1 MQSEVKDVHKLSVG
15 QVYLKFHSGKSGIT
29 QDQAKKLLDY
39 YGRNVLS
46 QKDQT
51 PWWLKFLLQFKNF
64 FSLLLLVGAIL
75 SFIGDYFQPNS
86 GNDIIGYALLGV
98 TILNASFTFLQEYKA
113 AQAMKAFSNLLP
125 QQVTVVRDGKHEQVE
140 AQYLVPGDLIV
151 LREGDKIPADARI
164 VEEYTLK
171 VDHSSL
177 TGESEPQ
184 LRSLE
189 ATHEKEI
196 LSRNMVFSGTLV
208 QSGSGKAIVVRTGD
222 YTQIGQ
228 IAHLTSDVKVQKS
241 KIKIELEEFVRLIS
255 TIAICLGVGF
265 FFLALIIGM
274 PVWESMV
281 FMIAIIVANV
291 PEGLL
296 PTVTLTLSLSAQKM
310 AKNKALV
317 KDIESIETLG
327 SITVICTDKTGTLT
341 QNKLKVQGLYFD
353 GVEYVYDEFHKSFY
367 DEKDVHYLHS
377 IKNKEF
383 DAMLDAMFL
392 CNNSTLLS
400 NGDSSGDPTEIALK
414 QSVQTQKNV
423 DLYDEFKRIQEIPFD
438 SEKKYMITA
447 CEYKDKRIA
456 YLKGSPESVL
466 KKTSKEM
473 IKGKVTDLSKSK
485 ISSMLK
491 HNEDLSLKG
500 YRVLALAYKDINNQ
514 IANEK
519 NLEGDS
525 YVLLGLVVLQD
536 PPRPE
541 VAQAVKECYEASIK
555 IVVISGDQSA
565 TIKAIAQQTG
575 IIKDTVTIVHHDEL
589 EKMSDKELKQILK
602 DEHVIFARS
611 LPADKLRVVK
621 ALQEMG
627 EIVAVTGD
635 GVNDAPALK
644 QANVGVAMGKG
655 GTDVA
660 KDAAQLVLLDDNFA
674 TIVKAIKGGRTVFD
688 NIKKFILYILTS
700 NMPEILP
707 FLAMVLLSWPLALPV
722 LLILAIDL
730 GTDMIPAIS
739 LGQEKAETD
748 VMKHPPRN
756 TKSKLLTRRMLFRS
770 YGVIGLLQTIFS
782 FIMFFTVLYSGGWR
796 FGQELS
802 LTNPL
807 YQAAVTAFFTTIIIT
822 QIFNNL
828 TCRTVRMPAWK
839 KPLSQNP
846 LLVVGILVE
855 LALLALIIW
864 WPPAEFIF
872 GTRPFDLSLL
882 PFMVLFGLIIFGLE
896 EGRKWYFR
904 HTGKL
909 GVL

>member
-1 MQSEVKDVHKLSVG
+1 MKDENIHKLSVG
-15 QVYLKFHSGKSGIT
+15 QVFLKFNSGKAGLHS
-29 QDQAKKLLDY
+29 DQAKKLLDL
-39 YGRNVLS
+39 YGENKLS
-46 QKDQT
+46 EKNED
-51 PWWLKFLLQFKNF
+51 PLWLKFLYQFKNF
-64 FSLLLLVGAIL
+64 FSLLLLIGSLL
-75 SFIGDYFQPNS
+75 SFVGHYFAPDQ
-86 GNDIIGYALLGV
+86 GNDIIGYALFGV
-98 TILNASFTFLQEYKA
+98 TILNAGFTFLQEYRA
-113 AQAMKAFSNLLP
+113 AQAMKGFANLLP
-125 QQVTVVRDGKHEQVE
+125 QEVTLLRDGKHTQVD
-140 AQYLVPGDLIV
+140 AKYLVPGDLIL
-151 LREGDKIPADARI
+151 LREGDKVPADARI
-164 VEEYTLK
+164 VEEYFLK

-184 LRSLE
+184 LRSVDS
-189 ATHEKEI
+189 THEKEI

-208 QSGSGKAIVVRTGD
+208 QSGSGKALVVRTGD
-222 YTQIGQ
+222 STQIGQ
-228 IAHLTSDVKVQKS
+228 IAQMTSKVKVQKS
-241 KIKIELEEFVRLIS
+241 KIKLELEEFVRIIS
-255 TIAICLGVGF
+255 TIAISLGVGF
-265 FFLALIIGM
+265 FFLGFLIGM
-274 PVWESMV
+274 SIWESMV
-281 FMIAIIVANV
+281 FTIAIIVANV

-310 AKNKALV
+310 AKNNALV

-341 QNKLKVQGLYFD
+341 QNKLSVEGMYFD
-353 GVEYVYDEFHKSFY
+353 GIEYKYDEFHKSFY

-377 IKNKEF
+377 IKNKQF
-383 DAMLDAMFL
+383 NLMLNTMYL

-400 NGDSSGDPTEIALK
+400 DEHTSGDPTEIALK
-414 QSVQTQKNV
+414 QSVQNQKSLEEL
-423 DLYDEFKRIQEIPFD
+423 DRFKRLSEIPFN

-447 CEYKDKRIA
+447 CEYQDKRIA
-456 YLKGSPESVL
+456 YLKGSPEAVL
-466 KKTSKEM
+466 KKTKSFM
-473 IKGKVTDLSKSK
+473 HKGKTQSLNKSK
-485 ISSMLK
+485 IAEFINHNQHLSSQ
-491 HNEDLSLKG
+491 G
-500 YRVLALAYKDINNQ
+500 YRVLALAYKPLDTI

-519 NLEGDS
+519 NLEQND

-541 VAQAVKECYEASIK
+541 VAQAVKQCYEASIK
-555 IVVISGDQSA
+555 LVVISGDQAS
-565 TIKAIAQQTG
+565 TITAIAQQTG
-575 IIKDTVTIVHHDEL
+575 IIKHTKNLKVITHDQL
-589 EKMSDKELKQILK
+589 EEMSDKDLKSILK
-602 DEHVIFARS
+602 NEHIIFARS

-621 ALQEMG
+621 VLQEMG

-674 TIVKAIKGGRTVFD
+674 TIVKAIKGGRVVFD

-756 TKSKLLTRRMLFRS
+756 TKAKLLTSRMLLRS
-770 YGVIGLLQTIFS
+770 YGIIGLLQTIFS
-782 FIMFFTVLYSGGWR
+782 FIMFFTVLFSGGWQ
-796 FGQELS
+796 FGNDLKI
-802 LTNPL
+802 TDPL
-807 YQAAVTAFFTTIIIT
+807 YQAAVTAFFTTIVII

-839 KPLSQNP
+839 KPLRENK
-846 LLVVGILVE
+846 LLIIGILVE
-855 LALLALIIW
+855 LALLAIIIW
-864 WPPAEFIF
+864 WPPAKHVF
-872 GTRPFDLSLL
+872 GTRPFNMSLI
-882 PFMVLFGLIIFGLE
+882 PIMILFGVIIFGIE
-896 EGRKWYFR
+896 ETRKWYFR
-904 HTGKL
+904 KTGKL